1 MARSDRL
8 AVSLLPTGRKT
19 VVAWSSLWVIVLNA
33 VGAWQYGAEGVAEW
47 AKLRM
52 DTKNQCG
59 GSYQSPIDIST
70 SATIFDSSLGPI
82 KYMHYREALRDVIVE
97 NDGHTVTVT
106 PTKRSKAAVTLDGLP
121 GVYKFK
127 QLHFH
132 WGDKSSAGSEHCVDG
147 KSFAMETHLVHI
159 NTAYASTEDA
169 YKHRDGLLVVAVLFK
184 VEARENRA
192 LGNVVKALRQMNE
205 QVERRVRLSQLAS
218 LAALLPQKPSLSY
231 FYRGSLTTPPC
242 AEAVI
247 WAVLK
252 NYEKI
257 SESQLEVFRHL
268 QAERTRNGTLR
279 LVNNFRPS
287 MPLNGRRVYRNFP

>member
-1 MARSDRL
+1 MARSDL
-8 AVSLLPTGRKT
+8 SAVSLLPSGRKA

-33 VGAWQYGAEGVAEW
+33 GIAEW

-52 DTKNQCG
+52 DTKNQCD

-82 KYMHYREALRDVIVE
+82 NYMHYSEALRDVIVE
-97 NDGHTVTVT
+97 NDGHTG
-106 PTKRSKAAVTLDGLP
+106 SKAALTLDGLP

-132 WGDKSSAGSEHCVDG
+132 WGDKSSAGSEHRVDG
-147 KSFAMETHLVHI
+147 KSFALEMHLVHI
-159 NTAYASTEDA
+159 NTAYASTEEA
-169 YKHRDGLLVVAVLFK
+169 YNHRDGLLVVAVLFK

-192 LGNVVKALRQMNE
+192 LGNVVKTLRQMNE
-205 QVERRVRLSQLAS
+205 RVERRGRLSQLAS
-218 LAALLPQKPSLSY
+218 LADLLPQKPSFSY

-268 QAERTRNGTLR
+268 QAERTPNGTLR

-287 MPLNGRRVYRNFP
+287 MPLNGRHVYRNFP